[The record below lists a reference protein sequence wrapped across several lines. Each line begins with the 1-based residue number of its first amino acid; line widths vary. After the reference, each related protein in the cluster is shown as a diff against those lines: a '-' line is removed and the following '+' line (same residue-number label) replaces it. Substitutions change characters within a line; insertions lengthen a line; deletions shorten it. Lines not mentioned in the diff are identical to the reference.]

1 MTFSQSTKQEILKT
15 LRHLKGCCAT
25 SFLTAVLKSIGS
37 LTLGYKS
44 FGFVLESENHEML
57 TFCKHLA
64 ETTLDISAEIE
75 SSNLNVKGDAVYSC
89 EFLGNIG
96 EKLALVYRDDDG
108 TMQLNGKLDEILPKD
123 DCCKRAFIQGLF
135 VASGSVVIPLGTD
148 DLAES
153 ETRGK
158 YHFELRLAD
167 SNFAKAVQQT
177 FPEWA
182 FHTLERKNRTILY
195 LKESEKI
202 ADLLVYMGATSA
214 SLKLENVIIGRSMRN
229 IANRQSNCI
238 SANIDKSVL
247 ASEKQL
253 NAIAILRQKGLFD
266 SLPQTLKD
274 IAILRE
280 QFPEAGL
287 EELANR
293 LGISKSGANHRLSKL
308 IQLSQQD

>member
-1 MTFSQSTKQEILKT
+1 M
-15 LRHLKGCCAT
+15 
-25 SFLTAVLKSIGS
+25 TAVLKSIGS

-44 FGFVLESENHEML
+44 FGFALESDNHEML

-64 ETTLDISAEIE
+64 EVNLGITAEIE
-75 SSNLNVKGDAVYSC
+75 SSNLNVKGDAMYSC
-89 EFLGNIG
+89 EFVGNIG

-108 TMQLNGKLDEILPKD
+108 TMQINNNVDELLPKR

-158 YHFELRLAD
+158 YHLELRIA
-167 SNFAKAVQQT
+167 NHQFAKAVQQL
-177 FPEWA
+177 FSEWS

-202 ADLLVYMGATSA
+202 ADFLVYMGAMSA
-214 SLKLENVIIGRSMRN
+214 SLKLENVIIGRSLRN
-229 IANRQSNCI
+229 TANRQSNCI
-238 SANIDKSVL
+238 SANIDKAIQ

-253 NAIAILRQKGLFD
+253 NAIATLRQKGLFD
-266 SLPQTLKD
+266 SLSDQLKE
-274 IAILRE
+274 IALLRE
-280 QFPEAGL
+280 EFPEAGL

-293 LGISKSGANHRLSKL
+293 LGISKSGANHRLNRL

>member
-1 MTFSQSTKQEILKT
+1 MTFSQTTKQEILKT
-15 LRHLKGCCAT
+15 IRHIRGCCAT

-44 FGFVLESENHEML
+44 FGFALESENHEML

-64 ETTLDISAEIE
+64 EVNLGITAEIE
-75 SSNLNVKGDAVYSC
+75 SSNLNVKGDAMYSC
-89 EFLGNIG
+89 EFVGNIG

-108 TMQLNGKLDEILPKD
+108 TMQINNNVDELLPKS

-158 YHFELRLAD
+158 YHLELRIA
-167 SNFAKAVQQT
+167 NHQFAKAVQQL
-177 FPEWA
+177 FSEWS

-202 ADLLVYMGATSA
+202 ADFLVYMGAMSA
-214 SLKLENVIIGRSMRN
+214 SLKLENVIIGRSLRN
-229 IANRQSNCI
+229 TANRQSNCI
-238 SANIDKSVL
+238 SANIDKAIQ

-253 NAIAILRQKGLFD
+253 NAIATLRQKGLFD
-266 SLPQTLKD
+266 SLSDQLKE
-274 IAILRE
+274 IALLRE
-280 QFPEAGL
+280 EFPEAGL

-293 LGISKSGANHRLSKL
+293 LGISKSGANHRLNRL

>member
-1 MTFSQSTKQEILKT
+1 MTFSQSTKLEILKI
-15 LRHLKGCCAT
+15 LRHLRGCCAT

-44 FGFVLESENHEML
+44 FGFVVESENHEML

-64 ETTLDISAEIE
+64 EANLGISAEIE
-75 SSNLNVKGDAVYSC
+75 SSNLNVKGEAVYSC

-96 EKLALVYRDDDG
+96 EKLGLVYRDEEG
-108 TMQLNGKLDEILPKD
+108 TMQINNRLEEILPTK
-123 DCCKRAFIQGLF
+123 DCCKRAFMQGLF
-135 VASGSVVIPLGTD
+135 VASGSVVIPLGSN

-158 YHFELRLAD
+158 YHLELRLA
-167 SNFAKAVQQT
+167 NTQLAKAIQQT
-177 FPEWA
+177 FAEWS

-202 ADLLVYMGATSA
+202 ADFLVYLGATSA
-214 SLKLENVIIGRSMRN
+214 SLKLENVIIGRSIRN
-229 IANRQSNCI
+229 TANRQSNCI
-238 SANIDKSVL
+238 SANIDKAIQ

-253 NAIAILRQKGLFD
+253 IAIATLRQKGLFD
-266 SLPQTLKD
+266 SLSDQLKE
-274 IAILRE
+274 IALLRE
-280 QFPEAGL
+280 EFPEASL

-293 LGISKSGANHRLSKL
+293 LGISKSGANHRLTRL

>member
-15 LRHLKGCCAT
+15 LRHLRGCCAT

-75 SSNLNVKGDAVYSC
+75 SANLNVKGESVYSC

-96 EKLALVYRDDDG
+96 EKLALVYRNDDG
-108 TMQLNGKLDEILPKD
+108 TMQINENFDEILPKD

-158 YHFELRLAD
+158 YHFELRIAD
-167 SNFAKAVQQT
+167 PLFAKAVQQT

-202 ADLLVYMGATSA
+202 ADLLVYMGATGA

-266 SLPQTLKD
+266 SLAQPLKD

-293 LGISKSGANHRLSKL
+293 LGISKSGANHRLAKL
-308 IQLSQQD
+308 LQLSQQD

>member
-15 LRHLKGCCAT
+15 IRHIRGCCAT

-44 FGFVLESENHEML
+44 FGFALESENHEML

-64 ETTLDISAEIE
+64 EVNLGITAEIE
-75 SSNLNVKGDAVYSC
+75 SSNLNVKGDAMYSC
-89 EFLGNIG
+89 EFVGNIG

-108 TMQLNGKLDEILPKD
+108 TMQINNNVDELLPKS

-158 YHFELRLAD
+158 YHLELRIA
-167 SNFAKAVQQT
+167 NHQFAKAVQQL
-177 FPEWA
+177 FSEWS

-202 ADLLVYMGATSA
+202 ADFLVYMGAMSA
-214 SLKLENVIIGRSMRN
+214 SLKLENVIIGRSLRN
-229 IANRQSNCI
+229 TANRQSNCI
-238 SANIDKSVL
+238 SANIDKAIQ

-253 NAIAILRQKGLFD
+253 NAIATLRQKGLFD
-266 SLPQTLKD
+266 SLSDQLKE
-274 IAILRE
+274 IALLRE
-280 QFPEAGL
+280 EFPEAGL

-293 LGISKSGANHRLSKL
+293 LGISKSGANHRLNRL

>member
-1 MTFSQSTKQEILKT
+1 MTFSQTTKLEILKT
-15 LRHLKGCCAT
+15 LRHLRGCCAT

-64 ETTLDISAEIE
+64 EVNLGITAEIE
-75 SSNLNVKGDAVYSC
+75 SSNLNVKGEAVYSC
-89 EFLGNIG
+89 EFQGNIG
-96 EKLALVYRDDDG
+96 ERLGLVYRDDDG
-108 TMQLNGKLDEILPKD
+108 TMQINDNIDEFLPTS
-123 DCCKRAFIQGLF
+123 DCCKRAFMQGLLI
-135 VASGSVVIPLGTD
+135 ASGSVVIPLGQD

-153 ETRGK
+153 QTRGK
-158 YHFELRLAD
+158 YHLELRIAD
-167 SNFAKAVQQT
+167 ERFAKAIGQA
-177 FPEWA
+177 FSEWS
-182 FHTLERKNRTILY
+182 FHTLARKNRTILY

-202 ADLLVYMGATSA
+202 ADFLVYMGAMSA
-214 SLKLENVIIGRSMRN
+214 SLKLENVIIGRSLRN
-229 IANRQSNCI
+229 TANRQSNCI
-238 SANIDKSVL
+238 SANIDKAIQ

-266 SLPQTLKD
+266 SLPEPLKEV
-274 IAILRE
+274 ALLRE

-293 LGISKSGANHRLSKL
+293 LGISKSGANHRLTKL
-308 IQLSQQD
+308 LQLAEQD

>member
-1 MTFSQSTKQEILKT
+1 MTFSQTTKQEILKT
-15 LRHLKGCCAT
+15 IRHIRGCCAT

-37 LTLGYKS
+37 LTIGYKS
-44 FGFVLESENHEML
+44 FGFALESENHEML

-64 ETTLDISAEIE
+64 EVNLGITAEIE
-75 SSNLNVKGDAVYSC
+75 SSNLNVKGDAMYSC
-89 EFLGNIG
+89 EFVGNIG
-96 EKLALVYRDDDG
+96 EKLALVYRDDEG
-108 TMQLNGKLDEILPKD
+108 TMQINNNVDELLPKS

-158 YHFELRLAD
+158 YHLELRIA
-167 SNFAKAVQQT
+167 NAKFAQAVQQL
-177 FPEWA
+177 FSEWS

-202 ADLLVYMGATSA
+202 ADFLVYMGAMSS
-214 SLKLENVIIGRSMRN
+214 SLKLENVIIGRSLRN
-229 IANRQSNCI
+229 TANRQSNCI
-238 SANIDKSVL
+238 SANIDKAIQ

-253 NAIAILRQKGLFD
+253 NAIATLRQRGLFD
-266 SLPQTLKD
+266 SLSEQLKE
-274 IAILRE
+274 IALLRE
-280 QFPEAGL
+280 EFPEAGL

-293 LGISKSGANHRLSKL
+293 LGISKSGANHRLNRL

>member
-1 MTFSQSTKQEILKT
+1 MTFSQTTKKEILKT
-15 LRHLKGCCAT
+15 IRHIRGCCAT

-37 LTLGYKS
+37 LTIGYKS
-44 FGFVLESENHEML
+44 FGFALESENHEML

-64 ETTLDISAEIE
+64 EVNLGITAEIE
-75 SSNLNVKGDAVYSC
+75 SSNLNVKGDAMYSC
-89 EFLGNIG
+89 EFVGNIG

-108 TMQLNGKLDEILPKD
+108 TMQINNNVDELLPQS

-135 VASGSVVIPLGTD
+135 VASGSVVIPLGTN

-153 ETRGK
+153 EKRGK
-158 YHFELRLAD
+158 YHLELRIA
-167 SNFAKAVQQT
+167 NAKFAQAVQQL
-177 FPEWA
+177 FSEWS

-202 ADLLVYMGATSA
+202 ADFLVYMGAMSS
-214 SLKLENVIIGRSMRN
+214 SLKLENVIIGRSLRN
-229 IANRQSNCI
+229 TANRQSNCI
-238 SANIDKSVL
+238 SANIDKAIQ

-253 NAIAILRQKGLFD
+253 NAIATLRQRGLFD
-266 SLPQTLKD
+266 SLSEQLKE
-274 IAILRE
+274 IALLRVE
-280 QFPEAGL
+280 FPEAGL

-293 LGISKSGANHRLSKL
+293 LGISKSGANHRLNRL